1 MAAKESVKTWSTPV
15 TFVESK
21 PVPCAFCGDTRFRKA
36 FECGGFG
43 YVRCVHCGLV
53 QMNPQPEASRVLKR
67 YEETYGEDY
76 RAYERA
82 NEESFLRLQTLALK
96 DAGFERL
103 ERELFRQA
111 CAAPAALDIGCAT
124 GALLHRLKQRG
135 WRVRGVEISPSAEYA
150 RNARA
155 LDVRSL
161 PLEQNNFPSGSFD
174 VVLASHL
181 IEHLNDPALFV
192 RETFRILKPG
202 GRLYITTPNIAGF
215 QARVFGSAWR
225 SAIFDHLYLFSVKTL
240 RALLS
245 RAGFRIER
253 VRTWGGLAAGTAPL
267 WLKKCADT
275 AVKWLGQGDVMIVR
289 ARKPEQG

>member
-1 MAAKESVKTWSTPV
+1 LSAKESVKTWSTPV

-21 PVPCAFCGDTRFRKA
+21 SVPCALCGGVRFKRA
-36 FECGGFG
+36 LECDGFG
-43 YVRCVHCGLV
+43 YVRCVRCGLV
-53 QMNPQPEASRVLKR
+53 QMNPQPDASRVLQR

-111 CAAPAALDIGCAT
+111 RAAPAVLDIGCAT

-135 WRVRGVEISPSAEYA
+135 WQVCGVEISPSAEYA
-150 RNARA
+150 RNARS

-192 RETFRILKPG
+192 HETFRILKPSG
-202 GRLYITTPNIAGF
+202 HLYITTPNIAGF

-240 RALLS
+240 KALLS

-253 VRTWGGLAAGTAPL
+253 VRTWGGLAAGTAPRL
-267 WLKKCADT
+267 LKKCADA

-289 ARKPEQG
+289 AHKPEQ